1 MDVLKALVDART
13 DSSKKE
19 AEDLVDLVD
28 SKKDKDKEQK
38 IDKISKPALD
48 MLVGLAAFN
57 LLGIHDD
64 MNSNRSAGDDAR
76 RSHEEH
82 WVEH

>member
-19 AEDLVDLVD
+19 SEDLVDLVD
-28 SKKDKDKEQK
+28 SKKDKDKDQK

-64 MNSNRSAGDDAR
+64 MNSSRSARGR
-76 RSHEEH
+76 C
-82 WVEH
+82 